1 MRLPR
6 QSLFLNNC
14 ENRFQPKLLGR
25 CLSYARLSLGVD
37 LNEPLN
43 LLVTESLT
51 RQFDDLVA
59 VDHVSF
65 AVKETE
71 VFGLV
76 GPNGSGKSTM
86 IKMLTTLLPPTSGNG
101 SICGFDIVRQA
112 GSVRKQIGYVPQ
124 MVSADGDLTAKEN
137 LLLVAKLYDVPRD
150 ERLSRAVEA
159 LSFMNLSDVADKRV
173 RQFSGGMIRR
183 LEIAQSMLHRPKM
196 LFLDEPTVGLDPVAR
211 SSVWK
216 HILELRDKYRTT
228 ILLTTH
234 LMEEVE
240 NLCDKVGIM
249 HHGKMVALGTATEL
263 KAAIGNPEATLDEV
277 FILFAGERIDEAGGF
292 RAASRA
298 RRTARRLG

>member
-1 MRLPR
+1 
-6 QSLFLNNC
+6 
-14 ENRFQPKLLGR
+14 
-25 CLSYARLSLGVD
+25 
-37 LNEPLN
+37 LN

-76 GPNGSGKSTM
+76 GPNGAGKSTM

>member
-1 MRLPR
+1 MPR

-76 GPNGSGKSTM
+76 GPNGAGKSTM